1 MDCAACGFRND
12 PGEKFC
18 GGCGTSLGAGT
29 TPDAAV
35 AARGGEAERRPITV
49 LFADLCG
56 FTRLSQSLDPEEVH
70 RMLGR
75 YFETVD
81 DIIERCGGTI
91 DKHIGDA
98 VMAVFGAPI
107 AHGDEA
113 QRAVRAALE
122 IHAAV
127 PALEP
132 EMGQPLAVHIG
143 IAAGEVMAS
152 GLGSA
157 RHRTYTVIG
166 QSVNLAARLLQVAG
180 AGETVLDSEV
190 HQSAQRVVRCV
201 AIDDVRVKGI
211 ETPLQVWRLI
221 GAAQADA
228 AEAARPLVGR
238 RAELAQL
245 AAVLESCTASGT
257 GSALYLR
264 GEAGIGKSRLVA
276 ELQRLAMEKGYV
288 CHTGLVLDF
297 GMGHGRDAI
306 REAVAGLLRLS
317 PDTTADERRVALE
330 RALAHGDCAAE
341 QAPYLTDLLDL
352 PQAAATRGLY
362 EAMDNRA
369 RQHGRAETVVSLLR
383 AASARTPILATIE
396 DVHWADQVTLD
407 QLAAVT
413 RAVGTMPVVLAMTSR
428 LEGDPLDT
436 AWRASVQPCPLT
448 TIDLG
453 PLRAEEAMELAGEL
467 LTTSHRFATQCIER
481 AAGNPLFLE
490 QLLRAADEHEEH
502 LPATLHSLVLARLD
516 RLPERDRAA
525 LRAAAVIGQRFSLPL
540 LRQLANMPDYAC
552 DRLLAHA
559 LVRPDGDEF
568 LFAHALI
575 RDGVY
580 ASLTKARRSELHRTA
595 AAWFADRDTVLRAE
609 HLDRAEMPEAA
620 RAYLDA
626 ALAQAAALHP
636 EHALALAKRGAAL
649 ASMPADVM
657 ELNMLRGRLRCESG
671 EGKPAVEAYQT
682 ALAAAQG
689 AADRCRAL
697 IGIAAGQRLIAGID
711 AAFAALAEAEPLAEE
726 HGLTRELAELH
737 YTRGNLHFARGDIVA
752 CGAEHEAALA
762 CAQSLDDP
770 AWEAR
775 ATSGLA
781 DAAYAEGRMRAALTR
796 FLRCVALC
804 DANGLT
810 RVAIPN
816 RTMIGHCRI
825 YLTEFDAG
833 IADIE
838 AARSVAVQVGDR
850 HGEMFTLESQGLLL
864 VFCNR
869 FADAGPLVERGLAL
883 AEAIGARRYQTTI
896 LLAMA
901 EAAFAHGRSDE
912 AHERIERA
920 LALSRETG
928 MRFCG
933 PLLLGLKARLQ
944 DDAREREQCCIEA
957 EALLAKGCV
966 GHNAIGYY
974 RYGIEDALAR
984 GEWSRVLE
992 RIGALA
998 DYTRREPLPYS
1009 DFLMARGRTLVA
1021 LAHRPQDAALQS
1033 ELSRLR
1039 ADAER
1044 VRWPIDWPE
1053 WAVAGVEPRVAAM
1066 PR

>member
-1 MDCAACGFRND
+1 
-12 PGEKFC
+12 
-18 GGCGTSLGAGT
+18 
-29 TPDAAV
+29 
-35 AARGGEAERRPITV
+35 
-49 LFADLCG
+49 
-56 FTRLSQSLDPEEVH
+56 
-70 RMLGR
+70 MLGR

-132 EMGQPLAVHIG
+132 QMGQPLAVHIG

-190 HQSAQRVVRCV
+190 HQRAQRVVRCM

-228 AEAARPLVGR
+228 AEAARPLLWR

-245 AAVLESCTASGT
+245 AAVLESCTASRT
-257 GSALYLR
+257 GSALYVR

-276 ELQRLAMEKGYV
+276 ELQRLATEKGYV

-317 PDTTADERRVALE
+317 PDATADERRAALE

-341 QAPYLTDLLDL
+341 QAPYLADLLDL

-383 AASARTPILATIE
+383 AASARAPILATIE

-559 LVRPDGDEF
+559 LVRLDGDEF

-595 AAWFADRDTVLRAE
+595 AAWFADRDPVLRAE

-636 EHALALAKRGAAL
+636 EHALALAERGAAL
-649 ASMPADVM
+649 AGMPADVM
-657 ELNMLRGRLRCESG
+657 ELNMLSGRLRCESG

-711 AAFAALAEAEPLAEE
+711 AAFAALAEAEPLA
-726 HGLTRELAELH
+726 
-737 YTRGNLHFARGDIVA
+737 
-752 CGAEHEAALA
+752 
-762 CAQSLDDP
+762 
-770 AWEAR
+770 
-775 ATSGLA
+775 
-781 DAAYAEGRMRAALTR
+781 
-796 FLRCVALC
+796 
-804 DANGLT
+804 
-810 RVAIPN
+810 
-816 RTMIGHCRI
+816 
-825 YLTEFDAG
+825 
-833 IADIE
+833 
-838 AARSVAVQVGDR
+838 
-850 HGEMFTLESQGLLL
+850 
-864 VFCNR
+864 
-869 FADAGPLVERGLAL
+869 
-883 AEAIGARRYQTTI
+883 
-896 LLAMA
+896 
-901 EAAFAHGRSDE
+901 
-912 AHERIERA
+912 
-920 LALSRETG
+920 
-928 MRFCG
+928 
-933 PLLLGLKARLQ
+933 
-944 DDAREREQCCIEA
+944 
-957 EALLAKGCV
+957 
-966 GHNAIGYY
+966 
-974 RYGIEDALAR
+974 
-984 GEWSRVLE
+984 
-992 RIGALA
+992 
-998 DYTRREPLPYS
+998 
-1009 DFLMARGRTLVA
+1009 
-1021 LAHRPQDAALQS
+1021 
-1033 ELSRLR
+1033 
-1039 ADAER
+1039 
-1044 VRWPIDWPE
+1044 
-1053 WAVAGVEPRVAAM
+1053 
-1066 PR
+1066 